1 MGCALVRTSV
11 THRQICN
18 HLKCSSLFIA
28 RCRANQSSIICIN
41 VGKYLP
47 RGVAI
52 NTSAFWH
59 VYHLPCTVPHCLCS
73 ASLSGVY
80 HPAGQSA
87 LTMVPLTC
95 CASCLLPFRSSCTTN
110 LFLGIR
116 PFRTCTSGTCV
127 AGFRLFLFRCGLS
140 WLPVLTFLDQCLFWA
155 FVFHG
160 GAVMIV
166 NCFSG
171 VYCEVSR

>member
-1 MGCALVRTSV
+1 MGCALVWTSV

-28 RCRANQSSIICIN
+28 RCRANQLSIVCIN
-41 VGKYLP
+41 VGEYLP

-59 VYHLPCTVPHCLCS
+59 VYHRPCTVPHCLSS
-73 ASLSGVY
+73 ASLSGVC

-95 CASCLLPFRSSCTTN
+95 CASRLLPFRSSCTTN
-110 LFLGIR
+110 LFCGIR
-116 PFRTCTSGTCV
+116 PFRSCTSGTCV
-127 AGFRLFLFRCGLS
+127 AGVRLFLFRCGLS
-140 WLPVLTFLDQCLFWA
+140 CCRLSPF
-155 FVFHG
+155 
-160 GAVMIV
+160 
-166 NCFSG
+166 
-171 VYCEVSR
+171 